1 MKRILSLLL
10 VVIFCL
16 TGCGTSTTEEISK
29 AVTTAADVTTNQEMS
44 TEETETVSL
53 EESANSLQAQNMN
66 FTSLNDPNLLQYV
79 EDSVYT
85 NVVEGLDSEKYF
97 VENVETVYISKKY
110 LDELSYNSQENV
122 YFGYTLSDITSQW
135 GEEKYIFTVGDDGKT
150 TIQAF
155 KEYDDTYDKVIRNIA
170 IGTGI
175 ILVCVTVSVVTGGTG
190 AAPAVSMIF
199 AASAKTGTIMALSSG
214 TLGGAAT
221 AITCGIEGKSLDDT
235 IKESALSASE
245 EFMWGAIGGSIT
257 GGASE
262 AIALKG
268 ATLNGLTMNE
278 AAIIQKE
285 SKLSPAMIKQFS
297 SLSEYDD
304 FIRIADNLKLS
315 VKEIEKLCLNNGFS
329 IKMLKN
335 FNSAEEVKVF
345 TDANL
350 IQKVI
355 NGEEALVCSKI
366 DVTSVV
372 DNMGRTNLERMYE
385 GLAPLD
391 KTGKAYELHHIGQRI
406 DSPLAILTKG
416 EHKNPTLHWNSAT
429 DNPSMQP
436 GWNNQKKKFWKS
448 FAEMIE
454 KGEI

>member
-1 MKRILSLLL
+1 
-10 VVIFCL
+10 
-16 TGCGTSTTEEISK
+16 
-29 AVTTAADVTTNQEMS
+29 MS

-53 EESANSLQAQNMN
+53 EESANSIQAQNMN

-97 VENVETVYISKKY
+97 VENVETVYISKEY

-150 TIQAF
+150 TIEAF

-170 IGTGI
+170 IGTGV

-199 AASAKTGTIMALSSG
+199 AASAKTGTIMALYSG

-245 EFMWGAIGGSIT
+245 GFMWGAIGGTVT

-268 ATLNGLTMNE
+268 ATTSGLTMNQV
-278 AAIIQKE
+278 AAIQKE
-285 SKLSPAMIKQFS
+285 SKYPLDVIKGFKTMEQYNICKDAGLVPCEVNGKV
-297 SLSEYDD
+297 SL
-304 FIRIADNLKLS
+304 IRQID
-315 VKEIEKLCLNNGFS
+315 LN
-329 IKMLKN
+329 I
-335 FNSAEEVKVF
+335 
-345 TDANL
+345 TD
-350 IQKVI
+350 
-355 NGEEALVCSKI
+355 E
-366 DVTSVV
+366 
-372 DNMGRTNLERMYE
+372 MGRTNLQRME
-385 GLAPLD
+385 
-391 KTGKAYELHHIGQRI
+391 
-406 DSPLAILTKG
+406 
-416 EHKNPTLHWNSAT
+416 
-429 DNPSMQP
+429 
-436 GWNNQKKKFWKS
+436 
-448 FAEMIE
+448 
-454 KGEI
+454 

>member
-16 TGCGTSTTEEISK
+16 TGCGTSTTEEISNV
-29 AVTTAADVTTNQEMS
+29 VTTAADITENQEMS
-44 TEETETVSL
+44 TAETEVVSL
-53 EESANSLQAQNMN
+53 EESANSIQAQNMN

-97 VENVETVYISKKY
+97 VENVETVYISKEY

-245 EFMWGAIGGSIT
+245 GFMWGAIGGTVT

-268 ATLNGLTMNE
+268 AATSGLTMNQV
-278 AAIIQKE
+278 AAIQKE
-285 SKLSPAMIKQFS
+285 SKYPLDVIKGFKTMEQYNICKDAGLVPCEVNGKV
-297 SLSEYDD
+297 SL
-304 FIRIADNLKLS
+304 IRQID
-315 VKEIEKLCLNNGFS
+315 LN
-329 IKMLKN
+329 I
-335 FNSAEEVKVF
+335 
-345 TDANL
+345 TD
-350 IQKVI
+350 
-355 NGEEALVCSKI
+355 E
-366 DVTSVV
+366 
-372 DNMGRTNLERMYE
+372 MGRTNLQRME
-385 GLAPLD
+385 QGLAALD
-391 KTGKAYELHHIGQRI
+391 ANGQTYELHHIGQKV
-406 DSPLAILTKG
+406 DSTLAILTKS
-416 EHKNPTLHWNSAT
+416 EHMQGGNNKIWHELGKNTEVHGA
-429 DNPSMQP
+429 
-436 GWNNQKKKFWKS
+436 GNNWDAQRKAFWETMAKLLS
-448 FAEMIE
+448 GGA
-454 KGEI
+454 